1 MKSITCFALIA
12 TVIFTS
18 CNKKDTSVP
27 NVTYRQSYYINS
39 HINDNVTDIFGSIT
53 ASDNDYKKVSVNDGT
68 IISLNGL
75 KFAPSK
81 SDRKE
86 FVGTSFLGLVGADFI
101 LYKSNGE
108 VIKNNLLPNDVPMA
122 KIPVDFPAKISKSK
136 GFTFE
141 WEGSDLVQENETL
154 RISISSDVDTVDL
167 PYKVYTGRFFERKV
181 TFSPTDLSKIH
192 SKNAS
197 IFIQRYGS
205 AKDLPNKDNGQDANV
220 TFSSTAYKQFEMV
233 D

>member
-1 MKSITCFALIA
+1 MKRITLFVLTAI
-12 TVIFTS
+12 VIFTS

-27 NVTYRQSYYINS
+27 NVTYRQYYYINS
-39 HINDNVTDIFGSIT
+39 LINDNVTHIFGRLT
-53 ASDNDYKKVSVNDGT
+53 ASDNGYKKVSVNDGT

-81 SDRKE
+81 SDRVE
-86 FVGTSFLGLVGADFI
+86 DVGTSFLGLVGADFI

-108 VIKNNLLPNDVPMA
+108 VIKNTVLPNDVAMA

-141 WEGSDLVQENETL
+141 WEGSDLIQDQETL
-154 RISISSDVDTVDL
+154 MISIYSDVDSTDL
-167 PYKVYTGRFFERKV
+167 PYKFYKGRLFERKV

-192 SKNAS
+192 SKNAL
-197 IFIQRYGS
+197 IYIQRYGS
-205 AKDLPNKDNGQDANV
+205 VRFLPNKDNGQDAYV
-220 TFSSTAYKQFEMV
+220 TFSSTEYKKFEMI

>member
-1 MKSITCFALIA
+1 MKRTTLFVLTA

-18 CNKKDTSVP
+18 CNKKSTPIP
-27 NVTYRQSYYINS
+27 NVTYRQYYYMHSDING
-39 HINDNVTDIFGSIT
+39 NVTHVSACLT
-53 ASDNDYKKVSVNDGT
+53 ASDNDYKKVSLNDGT

-86 FVGTSFLGLVGADFI
+86 FVGTTFLGLVGADII

-108 VIKNNLLPNDVPMA
+108 IIKNNLLPNDVPMA

-141 WEGSDLVQENETL
+141 WEGSDLIQDQETL

-167 PYKVYTGRFFERKV
+167 PYKFYTGRFFERKV

-197 IFIQRYGS
+197 ISIQRHGS